1 MKFKILLYIFC
12 LLNAT
17 HCKESKNISIEESG
31 SFNVDLEE
39 GCKSVT
45 NYYDKQNNSK
55 CEMQKELLFCY
66 NLFHKANSSL
76 IDQIFYKTKWSDSE
90 QESKRYFWD
99 QRGKVTLLEGGPAD
113 MEKDY
118 EIIGQGKIY
127 KENTGWVYEQTCKPG
142 KCEDLKFSIEYI
154 SCDASF
160 HPSDRDYHLSVTIGN
175 RHYDFLEPNNKEKH
189 VSLEYDGIIKPQIR
203 NGFELYLVPPPVK

>member
-1 MKFKILLYIFC
+1 MAVLSLVACKKHEAILENEDPFYMKMEDGCPPKHSEKYQNEKQVCIIKREDLLC
-12 LLNAT
+12 EKMMLNA
-17 HCKESKNISIEESG
+17 KSANIDKIFKN
-31 SFNVDLEE
+31 N
-39 GCKSVT
+39 
-45 NYYDKQNNSK
+45 
-55 CEMQKELLFCY
+55 
-66 NLFHKANSSL
+66 
-76 IDQIFYKTKWSDSE
+76 KWSSPDHEETS
-90 QESKRYFWD
+90 QYSFDKRGIF
-99 QRGKVTLLEGGPAD
+99 TILEGGPSRI
-113 MEKDY
+113 EKDY